1 MTRHVYPIELI
12 LTGCSLLLGAS
23 KGRNYE
29 FESHYAYDARR
40 LCILYCL
47 QKIED
52 GIWIPLSREYKP
64 LGLNTRRDWV
74 DYKSYPFLF
83 IKEDEFDIEYLR
95 KNGFDQ
101 GCAIFAFNDGCSPF
115 SDTSKRNKYIKLIDN
130 TFLKK
135 EVE

>member
-1 MTRHVYPIELI
+1 MTRQIYPIELI
-12 LTGCSLLLGAS
+12 LTGCSLLLGAQ
-23 KGRNYE
+23 KGRNYG

-83 IKEDEFDIEYLR
+83 IKEDEGQKCMVKKYWFELGTPRFDENR
-95 KNGFDQ
+95 
-101 GCAIFAFNDGCSPF
+101 
-115 SDTSKRNKYIKLIDN
+115 
-130 TFLKK
+130 
-135 EVE
+135 